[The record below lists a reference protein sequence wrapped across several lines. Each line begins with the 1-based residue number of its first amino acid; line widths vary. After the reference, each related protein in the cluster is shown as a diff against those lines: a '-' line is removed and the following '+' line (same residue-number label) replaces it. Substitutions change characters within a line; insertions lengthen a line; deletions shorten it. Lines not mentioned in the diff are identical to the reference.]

1 MARAL
6 FCVVRTGVLASECY
20 VNACE
25 TIIMSAN
32 GTWIRKQ
39 KLGNFFFFSQRF
51 DHFAPVVFCWNLN
64 SFTDK
69 GLYNEYVT

>member
-6 FCVVRTGVLASECY
+6 FCVFRTGVLVSECY

-39 KLGNFFFFSQRF
+39 KLGNIFLFLTVRS
-51 DHFAPVVFCWNLN
+51 FCSR
-64 SFTDK
+64 SFLLK
-69 GLYNEYVT
+69 FK